1 MKRIISILVLLGAT
15 SGAFACPLCKDSVP
29 NAEGDTGPLK
39 TNYTSNGENISGGI
53 NKSIYL
59 MFAGLFGVLGMIT
72 TVVFKSIRYTAPVSA
87 PPPPARGGFPVKTK
101 DPAGDGV
108 TSTQSS

>member
-1 MKRIISILVLLGAT
+1 MKRFIFILVLLGAT
-15 SGAFACPLCKDSVP
+15 SGAFACPLCKDSVA

-72 TVVFKSIRYTAPVSA
+72 TVVFKSIRYTPPVSA
-87 PPPPARGGFPVKTK
+87 PPARGGFPVKTK
-101 DPAGDGV
+101 DPPGDDL
-108 TSTQSS
+108 TSSQNS